1 MSAQRLIR
9 LAVSVA
15 IALPMVPTVSFAGE
29 NRCGWYQMP
38 TPGNLWL
45 TDKDATWSITSQ
57 GQAAGPDAD
66 GVDKAPDFDP
76 KQFVKT
82 QGPGMDYGYGCACM
96 EVETNAKDQRITKV
110 ISGRIL
116 ALANCKNDKTLPA
129 P

>member
-1 MSAQRLIR
+1 MTRLFLA
-9 LAVSVA
+9 LAVFTCGMFLAADASEA
-15 IALPMVPTVSFAGE
+15 E
-29 NRCGWYQMP
+29 NRCCWYQMP

-57 GQAAGPDAD
+57 GEADGPDAE

-82 QGPGMDYGYGCACM
+82 QDPEMDYGYGCACM

-116 ALANCKNDKTLPA
+116 PLADCKYDKSLPS
-129 P
+129 PG